1 MTGPDSSRPQPG
13 LESGRGGV
21 YRILAPLDA
30 VEAQLAADGWR
41 VTVLNEVER
50 TRDFYAELRRA
61 LDLPDWTGAN
71 LDALWDVLT
80 DLTEPT
86 AVVWPRHAT
95 FAVARPGPWQRIL
108 AVLEERAEQD
118 PPFAVVLT

>member
-1 MTGPDSSRPQPG
+1 MTEPG
-13 LESGRGGV
+13 TGREVTDLASGRGGV
-21 YRILAPLDA
+21 YRVLASQDA
-30 VEAQLAADGWR
+30 VETQLAAAGWR
-41 VTVLNEVER
+41 VAALPEVAR
-50 TRDFYAELRRA
+50 TRDFHAELRRA

-86 AVVWPRHAT
+86 ALVWRRYAT

-108 AVLEERAEQD
+108 AVLEERAAQD